1 MQTQR
6 NLIQRTSERVFHAN
20 NHHTVSCENS
30 WFGVKRALLTKSRG
44 YLLCLWE
51 SEKIE
56 IVEISKSLSE
66 TVLSVREGSWSRT
79 FGLSRKRLQ
88 EFSLLC
94 SAPCNQLCLGNDS
107 LMNVTNQTLVKPGG
121 KERYDSAERSVES
134 RPDDQSWKL
143 RRVDSLSATEFEAL
157 EWLAYE
163 YGESPES
170 YLAIE
175 PERYCILSPDHS
187 AAISVIPSGRF
198 LHCSGGIL
206 ASAEKR
212 SQFIHRLT
220 EWAKG
225 NRRVLACYSIGEQ
238 DRPHFEEAGWE
249 VSKFGEDTLLKLDSL
264 NWSGKPYEWVRRQS
278 NYCQRMGLVT
288 RELHPHLM
296 DDLTWRKIK
305 EELFEVLRDDL
316 KDRIYD
322 REINLLVGKLQPD
335 NLGRRR
341 LFIAENSTTGRI
353 EAFIIGNP
361 MRGGDSLALEM
372 FRKRSDATRGAIPF
386 LIKDVLDQLRSEGVK
401 QASLSLLIWKGSR
414 DYVGNRT
421 STVLRFG
428 LFAGEHLG
436 NLLYRTEGLTHFKT
450 RFRPELS
457 NCYLCVSAQTTIMSV
472 LSFMYTIGAFQ
483 FSIRNAI
490 KPVFRVMSRKK
501 SS

>member
-1 MQTQR
+1 
-6 NLIQRTSERVFHAN
+6 
-20 NHHTVSCENS
+20 
-30 WFGVKRALLTKSRG
+30 
-44 YLLCLWE
+44 
-51 SEKIE
+51 
-56 IVEISKSLSE
+56 
-66 TVLSVREGSWSRT
+66 
-79 FGLSRKRLQ
+79 
-88 EFSLLC
+88 
-94 SAPCNQLCLGNDS
+94 
-107 LMNVTNQTLVKPGG
+107 MNVTNQTPVKPVGT
-121 KERYDSAERSVES
+121 KRHDYPAERPVEFKTT
-134 RPDDQSWKL
+134 DQFWQP
-143 RRVDSLSATEFEAL
+143 RRVDSLSTTEFEAL
-157 EWLAYE
+157 ERLAYD

-175 PERYCILSPDHS
+175 PERYCILAPDHS

-212 SQFIHRLT
+212 SLFIHRLT
-220 EWAKG
+220 EWAKKSG
-225 NRRVLACYSIGEQ
+225 RVVACYSIGEQ

-249 VSKFGEDTLLKLDSL
+249 VSKFGEDTLLRLDSL

-278 NYCQRMGLVT
+278 NFCQRMGLVT

-296 DDLTWRKIK
+296 DDPTWQKIK
-305 EELFEVLRDDL
+305 EELFGVLRDDL

-341 LFIAENSTTGRI
+341 LFIAENKATRRI
-353 EAFIIGNP
+353 EAFIVGNP

-428 LFAGEHLG
+428 LVAGEHLG
-436 NLLYRTEGLTHFKT
+436 NLLYRTQGLTHFKT

-457 NCYLCVSAQTTIMSV
+457 NCYLCVSTQTSILSV
-472 LSFMYTIGAFQ
+472 LSFMYTIGAFR

-490 KPVFRVMSRKK
+490 KPVFRLMSRKK
-501 SS
+501 S